1 MGHIPMPVVDRV
13 RELVV
18 SALDGLGLELFDL
31 TFRRAGRRQILGV
44 FIDKEGGVTLD
55 DCQRASREISTLLDV
70 KDIVPGS
77 YSLEVSSPGINRL
90 IRNEQEFKKYE
101 GSKIKVRLFTD
112 ISNQKTFIGINR
124 GVEKDILRL
133 EISPGQE
140 IHIPVHEIARA
151 NVETDF

>member
-1 MGHIPMPVVDRV
+1 MSVVDRV

-31 TFRRAGRRQILGV
+31 TLHKAGRRQILRI

-90 IRNEQEFKKYE
+90 IRNEQEFQKYE

-124 GVEKDILRL
+124 GVGEDILRL

-140 IHIPVHEIARA
+140 IHIPVHEVARA
-151 NVETDF
+151 NLEIDF